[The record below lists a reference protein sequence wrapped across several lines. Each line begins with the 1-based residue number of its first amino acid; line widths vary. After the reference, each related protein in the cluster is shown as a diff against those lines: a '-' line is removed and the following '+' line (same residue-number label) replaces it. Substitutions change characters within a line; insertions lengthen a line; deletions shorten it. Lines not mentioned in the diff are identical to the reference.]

1 MNPIGRVVN
10 TVREARDSG
19 WGEVVSE
26 LRLSPG
32 FADGL
37 LGLDGFSHAV
47 VVFLMH
53 EAEFRAAEHL
63 RRHPQERA
71 DLPLLGIFAQ
81 RARHRPNPIGVT
93 TVAIER
99 IEGASVF
106 VRGLDAIDGTP
117 ILDIKPHVAS
127 YDSPADT
134 REPEWVRKLMQG
146 YL

>member
-1 MNPIGRVVN
+1 MNAIGRVVN
-10 TVREARDSG
+10 TVRETRDRG
-19 WGEVVSE
+19 WGEVLSE

-32 FADGL
+32 FANGL

-53 EAEFRAAEHL
+53 EAKFHAAEHL

-71 DLPLLGIFAQ
+71 DMPLLGIFAQ
-81 RARHRPNPIGVT
+81 RARHRPNPIGIT

-99 IEGASVF
+99 IEGGSVF

-117 ILDIKPHVAS
+117 ILDIKPHVVS
-127 YDSPADT
+127 YDSPTDS
-134 REPEWVRKLMQG
+134 REPEWVRRLMQG
-146 YL
+146 YF